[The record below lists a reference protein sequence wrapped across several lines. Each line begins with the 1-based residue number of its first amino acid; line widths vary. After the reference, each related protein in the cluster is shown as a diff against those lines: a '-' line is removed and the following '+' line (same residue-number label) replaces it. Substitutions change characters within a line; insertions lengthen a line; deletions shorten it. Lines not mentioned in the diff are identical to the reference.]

1 MHLSVDKSYLFS
13 LLRGCFDGVVTGDS
27 VKQKTVKMD
36 RAGWH
41 NLYSVSAKHG
51 VLALALESIPNAESF
66 GQPELNF
73 NSERDLSLK
82 YGLLDTE
89 TNHPPFDLLTK
100 WEIEV
105 NDLKDNYYRQ
115 IEVLAGLTA
124 IFEDS
129 EITPVILNSIAIGHL
144 YPNPSLRHYSDLDIY
159 LGESFDRAIKILDK
173 KGITV
178 EVVNSSYSHFVFR
191 GLKVR
196 IHSEF
201 LFYQFSGRLITKTD
215 KKVNKQLKKLLKE
228 GTEIVEADGN
238 KFCVPNREFTLLYYI
253 RYMTLHFTEFGLYLR
268 NLVDLSF
275 ILAGIEHINHDRL
288 SENLKK
294 SHLYKLFSSFVLICR
309 DNFGLKNKFSIIED
323 KMLSDKVV
331 YDMFFNKYRKIE
343 KQKLKK
349 MGKLRRYILNLS
361 YFFSVKWKYD
371 KIKLGL
377 FYKTIPKKL
386 FP

>member
-1 MHLSVDKSYLFS
+1 MYLSVDKSYLFS
-13 LLRGCFDGVVTGDS
+13 LLRGCFVNVVPGDN
-27 VKQKTVKMD
+27 VEREIIKMN
-36 RAGWH
+36 REGWQ

-51 VLALALESIPNAESF
+51 VLALALESLPKAESF

-89 TNHPPFDLLTK
+89 TNYPPFDLLTK

-115 IEVLAGLTA
+115 IEVLDGLTA

-129 EITPVILNSIAIGHL
+129 EITPVILNSIAMGHL

-159 LGESFDRAIKILDK
+159 LGDSFNRAIKVLDK

-178 EVVNSSYSHFVFR
+178 EVVNRSYSHFVFR

-196 IHSEF
+196 IHSDF
-201 LFYQFSGRLITKTD
+201 LFCQFSGRVKSKTD
-215 KKVNKQLKKLLKE
+215 KRVNKQLKKLLKE
-228 GTEIVEADGN
+228 GTEMVEMEG
-238 KFCVPNREFTLLYYI
+238 KRFCVPNREFTLLYYI

-268 NLVDLSF
+268 HLVDLSF
-275 ILAGIEHINHDRL
+275 ILDRIEHINHDRL

-294 SHLYKLFSSFVLICR
+294 SHLNKLFSSFVLICR
-309 DNFGLKNKFSIIED
+309 DYFGLKNNFSIIED

-349 MGKLRRYILNLS
+349 MGKLRIYILNLS